1 MLNKLIAS
9 VVIVITFASC
19 GLFRKS
25 TKHVEKSSLE
35 VVSKRDSSLSEK
47 TQKDSLQR
55 TVKVDKGVIIT
66 ETETTTTTEKK
77 GGKVSGSV
85 PVDKALSGAE
95 ILLKDSAGFKILV
108 QLDTLRQVFSVR
120 AESPGEKITQYTKQ
134 TVTENKDYSEKSE
147 KQGSEKIEKQVATSI
162 EHRQKE
168 SAKIED
174 VKKEPKG
181 SMMIWLG
188 LGALVFVI
196 GLLLFFGFRPKKPKE
211 ENKTTS

>member
-55 TVKVDKGVIIT
+55 TVTVDKGVIIT
-66 ETETTTTTEKK
+66 ETETTVTTEKK
-77 GGKVSGSV
+77 GGKVNGSV

-108 QLDTLRQVFSVR
+108 QLDTLRNAFTVR
-120 AESPGEKITQYTKQ
+120 SESPGEKIIQHTKQ
-134 TVTENKDYSEKSE
+134 TVTENKDYKEESENK
-147 KQGSEKIEKQVATSI
+147 GSEHVEKQVATSH

-168 SAKIED
+168 STKIED
-174 VKKEPKG
+174 IQKEPKG
-181 SMMIWLG
+181 TSFIYFWVAIALAACLIIWW
-188 LGALVFVI
+188 V
-196 GLLLFFGFRPKKPKE
+196 RRK
-211 ENKTTS
+211 

>member
-25 TKHVEKSSLE
+25 TKHVQKHSLE
-35 VVSKRDSSLSEK
+35 VVNKRDSSLSEK

-55 TVKVDKGVIIT
+55 MVKVDKGVIIT
-66 ETETTTTTEKK
+66 ETETTVTTEKK

-120 AESPGEKITQYTKQ
+120 SESPGEKITQHTKQ
-134 TVTENKDYSEKSE
+134 TITEQKDAKEESK
-147 KQGSEKIEKQVATSI
+147 KKGSEQVQKQVAVSH
-162 EHRQKE
+162 EQRQKE
-168 SAKIED
+168 STKIED
-174 VKKEPKG
+174 IQKEPKG
-181 SMMIWLG
+181 TSFIYFWVAISLAIC
-188 LGALVFVI
+188 LIFWWV
-196 GLLLFFGFRPKKPKE
+196 KKVVK
-211 ENKTTS
+211 

>member
-35 VVSKRDSSLSEK
+35 VVSKLDSSLSEK

-66 ETETTTTTEKK
+66 ETETTVTTEKK

-108 QLDTLRQVFSVR
+108 QLDTLRNAFTVRSV
-120 AESPGEKITQYTKQ
+120 SPGEKITQHTKQ

-147 KQGSEKIEKQVATSI
+147 KQGSEKAEKQVATSI

-181 SMMIWLG
+181 TSFIWFWLG
-188 LGALVFVI
+188 I
-196 GLLLFFGFRPKKPKE
+196 GLAVCLIFWWVKKVVK
-211 ENKTTS
+211 

>member
-47 TQKDSLQR
+47 RQKDSLQR
-55 TVKVDKGVIIT
+55 TVKVDRGIVIT
-66 ETETTTTTEKK
+66 ETETTTVTDKK

-85 PVDKALSGAE
+85 PVDKVKSGAE

-108 QLDTLRQVFSVR
+108 QLDTLKQTLTVR
-120 AESPGEKITQYTKQ
+120 SESPGDKVTQHTKQ
-134 TVTENKDYSEKSE
+134 TITEHKDATESRE
-147 KQGSEKIEKQVATSI
+147 KQGSEKIEKQVATYQD
-162 EHRQKE
+162 HRQKE
-168 SAKIED
+168 STKIQD
-174 VKKEPKG
+174 IQKEPKG
-181 SMMIWLG
+181 SMMIW
-188 LGALVFVI
+188 GAI
-196 GLLLFFGFRPKKPKE
+196 GLLILICGLIWWIRKV
-211 ENKTTS
+211 

>member
-1 MLNKLIAS
+1 MGRLNKVLAS
-9 VVIVITFASC
+9 VVIVVTFASC

-25 TKHVEKSSLE
+25 TKHVEKHSLE

-55 TVKVDKGVIIT
+55 TVKVDKGTIVT
-66 ETETTTTTEKK
+66 ETETTTVTEKK

-120 AESPGEKITQYTKQ
+120 SESPGDKVTQHTKQ
-134 TVTENKDYSEKSE
+134 TITEQKDAREESENK
-147 KQGSEKIEKQVATSI
+147 GSEHVEKQVATSQ
-162 EHRQKE
+162 EHLQKE
-168 SAKIED
+168 STKIED
-174 VKKEPKG
+174 IQKEPKG
-181 SMMIWLG
+181 TSFIYFWVAIALAACLIIWW
-188 LGALVFVI
+188 V
-196 GLLLFFGFRPKKPKE
+196 RRK
-211 ENKTTS
+211 

>member
-47 TQKDSLQR
+47 TQKDSIQR

-66 ETETTTTTEKK
+66 ETEITTTTEKK

-108 QLDTLRQVFSVR
+108 QLDTLRNAFTVR
-120 AESPGEKITQYTKQ
+120 SESPGEKITQHTKQ
-134 TVTENKDYSEKSE
+134 TVTENKDYKEESENN
-147 KQGSEKIEKQVATSI
+147 GSEHVEKQVSTSQ

-168 SAKIED
+168 STKIED
-174 VKKEPKG
+174 IQKEPKG
-181 SMMIWLG
+181 TSFIYFWVAIALAACLIIWW
-188 LGALVFVI
+188 V
-196 GLLLFFGFRPKKPKE
+196 RRK
-211 ENKTTS
+211 

>member
-1 MLNKLIAS
+1 MGRLSKVLAS

-19 GLFRKS
+19 GLFR
-25 TKHVEKSSLE
+25 TKTKRVEKHSLE

-55 TVKVDKGVIIT
+55 TVKVDKGTIVT
-66 ETETTTTTEKK
+66 ETETTVTTEKK

-95 ILLKDSAGFKILV
+95 ILLKDSAGFKILM

-120 AESPGEKITQYTKQ
+120 SESPGDKVTQHTKQ
-134 TVTENKDYSEKSE
+134 TITENKDYSEKSE
-147 KQGSEKIEKQVATSI
+147 KQGSEKAEKQVATSI

-181 SMMIWLG
+181 TSFIWFWLG
-188 LGALVFVI
+188 I
-196 GLLLFFGFRPKKPKE
+196 GLAVCLVIWWIRRK
-211 ENKTTS
+211 

>member
-35 VVSKRDSSLSEK
+35 VVNKRDSSLSEK

-55 TVKVDKGVIIT
+55 TVKVDKGTVVT
-66 ETETTTTTEKK
+66 ETETIVTTEKK

-108 QLDTLRQVFSVR
+108 QLDTLRNAFTVR
-120 AESPGEKITQYTKQ
+120 SESPGEKITQHTKQ
-134 TVTENKDYSEKSE
+134 TVIENKDYKEESEKR
-147 KQGSEKIEKQVATSI
+147 GSEQVQKQVAVNH
-162 EHRQKE
+162 EQRQKE
-168 SAKIED
+168 STKIED
-174 VKKEPKG
+174 IQKEPKG
-181 SMMIWLG
+181 TSFIYFWVAIALAACLIIWW
-188 LGALVFVI
+188 V
-196 GLLLFFGFRPKKPKE
+196 RRK
-211 ENKTTS
+211 

>member
-55 TVKVDKGVIIT
+55 TVTVDKGVIIT
-66 ETETTTTTEKK
+66 ETETTVTTEKK

-120 AESPGEKITQYTKQ
+120 SESPGEKITQHTKQ

-147 KQGSEKIEKQVATSI
+147 KQGNEKIEKQVATSI

-188 LGALVFVI
+188 IGALVFVI

>member
-1 MLNKLIAS
+1 M
-9 VVIVITFASC
+9 ITFASC

-66 ETETTTTTEKK
+66 ETETTTITEKK

-85 PVDKALSGAE
+85 PIDKALSGAE

-108 QLDTLRQVFSVR
+108 QLDTLKQTLTVR
-120 AESPGEKITQYTKQ
+120 SESPGEMVTQHTKQ
-134 TVTENKDYSEKSE
+134 TVTENKDYREENE
-147 KQGSEKIEKQVATSI
+147 KQGSEKAEKQVATSI

-168 SAKIED
+168 SVKIED

-181 SMMIWLG
+181 TSFVWFWLG
-188 LGALVFVI
+188 I
-196 GLLLFFGFRPKKPKE
+196 GLAVCLVIWWIKRK
-211 ENKTTS
+211 

>member
-1 MLNKLIAS
+1 MGRLNKVLAS
-9 VVIVITFASC
+9 VVIVVTFASC

-47 TQKDSLQR
+47 TQKDSVQR
-55 TVKVDKGVIIT
+55 TVTVDKGTVVT
-66 ETETTTTTEKK
+66 ETETTVTTEKK

-108 QLDTLRQVFSVR
+108 QLDTLRNAFTVR
-120 AESPGEKITQYTKQ
+120 SESPGEKITQHTKQ
-134 TVTENKDYSEKSE
+134 TVTENKDYKEESENK
-147 KQGSEKIEKQVATSI
+147 GSEHIEKQVATSQ

-168 SAKIED
+168 STKIED
-174 VKKEPKG
+174 IQKEPKG
-181 SMMIWLG
+181 TSFIYFWVAIALAACLIIWW
-188 LGALVFVI
+188 V
-196 GLLLFFGFRPKKPKE
+196 RRK
-211 ENKTTS
+211 